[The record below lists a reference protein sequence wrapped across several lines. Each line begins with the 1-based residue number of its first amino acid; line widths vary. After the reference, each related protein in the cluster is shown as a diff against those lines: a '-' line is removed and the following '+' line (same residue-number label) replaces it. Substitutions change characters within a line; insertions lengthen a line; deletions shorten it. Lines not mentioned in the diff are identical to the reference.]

1 MIELTLP
8 LPPNRGNARD
18 HWAVSAKKK
27 KAYTAEC
34 ALACF
39 EIVNTQPPFRG
50 RVRISMDFYVWSLND
65 WDNLVNRA
73 KWAWDALVKFGIIK
87 DDSPKY
93 VDLGDV
99 TQTVDR
105 KDQRLELSI
114 EEVEDA

>member
-8 LPPNRGNARD
+8 LPPNRGNSRD

-34 ALACF
+34 AIACQELLDNGLVF
-39 EIVNTQPPFRG
+39 KS

-73 KWAWDALVKFGIIK
+73 KWAWDALVKFGIIE

-93 VDLGDV
+93 VDLGNV
-99 TQTVDR
+99 TQIVDR
-105 KDQRLELSI
+105 KAQRLELSI
-114 EEVEDA
+114 EEVG